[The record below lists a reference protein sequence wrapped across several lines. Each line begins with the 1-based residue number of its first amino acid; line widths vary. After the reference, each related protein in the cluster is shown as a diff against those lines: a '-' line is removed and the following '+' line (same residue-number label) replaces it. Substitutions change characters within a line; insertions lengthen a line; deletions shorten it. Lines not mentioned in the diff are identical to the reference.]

1 MIRHNFLLVHLLI
14 AFSLVGCTNN
24 LHASAFVE
32 SGFLYDSDNC
42 DPTPW
47 ISTAIKADKTQEKSV
62 TLIVSV
68 GYLNGFIE
76 MWDNCPL
83 NPGYGIFIL
92 QRIITN
98 KNETIISTKNFLLQ
112 DFNDESKYSIY
123 YKKFSN
129 KNDNLYFLEFNFKLF
144 DSFSLDEISTNQG
157 RIFYTICLTDS
168 NKTISG
174 DFFTGIGI
182 GSLYFK
188 KIDNQMMF
196 SLYKSVF
203 I

>member
-1 MIRHNFLLVHLLI
+1 MIVI
-14 AFSLVGCTNN
+14 I
-24 LHASAFVE
+24 
-32 SGFLYDSDNC
+32 C

-83 NPGYGIFIL
+83 NPGYGIFTL
-92 QRIITN
+92 QRIITS

-188 KIDNQMMF
+188 KIDNQIMF